1 MWCRSYRD
9 HAIMPFPSFDALTR
23 SWLCQANIT
32 WVASP
37 NRESAFVRFQE
48 RVQSE
53 ADAVSQ
59 SLIAAQLWID
69 KRLDDSFLAGDT
81 RLPRGE
87 IATVKK
93 RASLPRVQKAAKPAA
108 RTLTFE
114 QFKSF
119 LKSYCELG
127 GEQSLQKSYQALLR
141 LRKKRHR
148 SWNEITPKLR
158 HLGEPSVSSRSV
170 KVKAKRLPLT
180 TRDWRRII

>member
-1 MWCRSYRD
+1 
-9 HAIMPFPSFDALTR
+9 MPFPSFDALSR

-32 WVASP
+32 WIAGP

-59 SLIAAQLWID
+59 SLRAAQLWID
-69 KRLDDSFLAGDT
+69 KRLAGSLMITGET
-81 RLPRGE
+81 RLPGSE
-87 IATVKK
+87 VGIVKK
-93 RASLPRVQKAAKPAA
+93 RASLLRMPKAARPRAH
-108 RTLTFE
+108 RLTFD
-114 QFKSF
+114 QFKLF
-119 LKSYCELG
+119 LKNYCELG

-141 LRKKRHR
+141 LRKERHR
-148 SWNEITPKLR
+148 SWKEITPKLR
-158 HLGEPSVSSRSV
+158 HLGKPSLSSRAV